1 MSVKQVKI
9 LYEKFMEE
17 VTVYEGAEGSKEQFE
32 RQVKILYE
40 KFMEGIVYKKIVV
53 NNVSNL

>member
-17 VTVYEGAEGSKEQFE
+17 VSVYEGAKGDEKVDEQDAV
-32 RQVKILYE
+32 RIRRL
-40 KFMEGIVYKKIVV
+40 GHPR
-53 NNVSNL
+53 